1 MIFKVLSNQFLGISS
16 HSLYLILFEP
26 SSVIWCFY
34 VNFGYQ
40 TTHLLFRSPSVI
52 LLFPLPSS
60 LLRVLLPPV
69 LPGGSDVCWV
79 QEDVMATAIDSGDV
93 VLWKH
98 GSLGHSLQRLSTLG
112 CHDSMVLGLDGWER
126 STLLIHGGDGVVTLI
141 NVAEEK
147 VVSLYTGLFY
157 AGSTHCQ
164 SV

>member
-1 MIFKVLSNQFLGISS
+1 M
-16 HSLYLILFEP
+16 
-26 SSVIWCFY
+26 
-34 VNFGYQ
+34 
-40 TTHLLFRSPSVI
+40 
-52 LLFPLPSS
+52 LFPLPSS

-79 QEDVMATAIDSGDV
+79 QEDVLATAMDSGDV

-112 CHDSMVLGLDGWER
+112 CHDSMVLGLDGWEG
-126 STLLIHGGDGVVTLI
+126 STLLTHGGDGGVTLI

-157 AGSTHCQ
+157 AGSTQH
-164 SV
+164 

>member
-1 MIFKVLSNQFLGISS
+1 MLIETLFINLNDVLSPAMLISAIR
-16 HSLYLILFEP
+16 LLIT
-26 SSVIWCFY
+26 C
-34 VNFGYQ
+34 
-40 TTHLLFRSPSVI
+40 LLLCSPSIIV
-52 LLFPLPSS
+52 LPSP
-60 LLRVLLPPV
+60 LLTSFPVPLPPV

-79 QEDVMATAIDSGDV
+79 QEDILATAMDSGDV

-98 GSLGHSLQRLSTLG
+98 GSLGHSLQRLSTIG
-112 CHDSMVLGLDGWER
+112 CHDSMVLGLDGWEG
-126 STLLIHGGDGVVTLI
+126 STLLIHGGDGGVTLI